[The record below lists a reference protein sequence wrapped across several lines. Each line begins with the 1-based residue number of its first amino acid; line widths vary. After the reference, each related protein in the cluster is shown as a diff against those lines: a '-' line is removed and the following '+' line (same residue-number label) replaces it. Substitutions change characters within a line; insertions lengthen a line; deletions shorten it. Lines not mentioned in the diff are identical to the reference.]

1 MLILLVAGGFATGAN
16 AQTVTIGSG
25 TGTSN
30 YLPVYYL
37 YDYNY
42 TQTIYT
48 AAQIGQGGLINKIR
62 YIPNS
67 GSLNGCNDWVIY
79 MGNTAK
85 TTFSSISDWVPLASM
100 SQVFSG
106 ALPTNPTVGAWMEIT
121 LSTPFLYNGTDNLV
135 IAVDENTPGW
145 VSGGLVWRAFTSGTN
160 TGIYKYVDG
169 TNPDPASPP
178 TATSRSGTIPQIQL
192 NLLPPCTGTPVAG
205 TVPSSV
211 PACVGSPVTLTA
223 TGGTVADGLT
233 YQWLESPN
241 GNAPWTAV
249 GSGSGATTTS
259 YTTPPFSTT
268 AYYRMA
274 ITCTPSGLTDTTNV
288 ATVIDGTIPPY
299 AVFDGISLVQD
310 FEAWANGCSTSD
322 KPSPNWN
329 NTPPT
334 GLNSWRRDDQG
345 SSAGWTSSSGIYS
358 PVSSSGTR
366 SARFHSVE
374 APNSSTGTLDLYV
387 DMTAA
392 TGNTKLKFAH
402 INVDG
407 ADVLS
412 ISVSTN
418 GGSSFTSLGAD
429 LAQAASWTE
438 HEYTIA
444 STSATTVIRFRATS
458 DLGSTDIGLDN
469 VRLVTPCSGTP
480 AAATASAVPPTVC
493 AGNSTVISATGISTL
508 AGISLQ
514 WEDSPDGITGWAVA
528 TGGSGA
534 TTASYTTPGLL
545 APRYYRLKQSCSYS
559 ALSSYSNTVAVLM
572 NNATYATYNNVSYTE
587 GFESWLSECSTTDIP
602 SASWR
607 VMPTT
612 GNNSWRRHDQGVTG
626 AGWSNL
632 SGAYSPLFTTG
643 AYSARFHSYNTSL
656 EGSLD
661 LHIDMSA
668 ATGPTRLSFDHINT
682 SGTDILGV
690 WVSTDGGQ
698 NFNQVGN
705 NLGVSATWTNRTF
718 DFNIN
723 SATTVIRLLAK
734 GDNGSTDIG
743 VDNLL
748 LAPSPS
754 CVTPLNLTVGIASP
768 TSVNLSWDA
777 SVSNPSNGYV
787 WEVRTAGLPGNP
799 GTADANGSTAAG
811 VVTDLASGLTAGV
824 TYNAYVRSDC
834 GGVDT
839 SAWIGPVTFT
849 AGILQIGSGATTNTN
864 FPISSCSAYNYT
876 QQIYLGTEYASGTYI
891 TKLKFKYISSGTT
904 IANWNNWTVYMGNT
918 AKTEFAS
925 TTDWVPRA
933 QMSQVFSGTVTPVA
947 GQWMEIAL
955 SPGFVWDG
963 SSNIVVAVDENTAGT
978 SCTATWSSFTP
989 TGTNRGMYVRGTTD
1003 QDPNSPA
1010 TGTRNST
1017 LAQIQFEIGTP
1028 PSCLPPTQLSANNV
1042 TATDADLNWTA
1053 STSNPAEGYQWEV
1066 RSDGGAGGSGAT
1078 GRVDNGLT
1086 AAGIVTAHTA
1096 LLAATTPYTFFVR
1109 AICSP
1114 GDSSVWAGPYA
1125 FTTPCATYPAPF
1137 TQNFDAALSLP
1148 NCWANIGAE
1157 QWLFAASGSTS
1168 PGYGVSASV
1177 DHTTG
1182 IGNFAWV
1189 DGSGD
1194 IGVNSLET
1202 PMIDMSA
1209 LTAPYVSFWMLS
1221 NNTDDG
1227 AQNQIRL
1234 DVWDGAAWVAL
1245 LTYGGNSASWL
1256 EHTATVPGGIP
1267 STTKFRLVALPSTTG
1282 TGSQYY
1288 NDLLIDDF
1296 SVIETPTCLMPTGL
1310 TATNLTTTSADLNWT
1325 ASTSNPANGY
1335 QWEVRTSGA
1344 GGDGPVGLV
1353 DNGNTAAGI
1362 VTANTALLA
1371 ANTTYTLY
1379 VRSDCNGTFSLW
1391 AGPANFTTPCVVAS
1405 VPFTEGFESGYSDQA
1420 AVDGCWSQESI
1431 SGSYAWTANSSLS
1444 TYNRAARTGSFNA
1457 YLHYSDEQWLFHAIT
1472 LNGGTPYRFSAYARQ
1487 DGATTTNA
1495 DLTLAYGTTNTAAGM
1510 TNTLVTQGLT
1520 NGNYQFVHGDFTPG
1534 ATGVYYV
1541 GIKGYINGTPWYIS
1555 LDDISVIE
1563 VPTCEAPTALAASNL
1578 TATSADLSW
1587 TASTSLPANGY
1598 QWEVRTSGAG
1608 GSGATG
1614 LTDSGN
1620 TAAGVTAASTSALAA
1635 QTTYTLYV
1643 RSDCNGDFS
1652 PWAASSSFTTLC
1664 SSATLPWTENFDALT
1679 VPNLPTCWTNE
1690 VGLWVLANA
1699 ASDTYT
1705 DPRSTPN
1712 YLRTRYGADDYIW
1725 SPAFDLTATTSYDY
1739 AFWYATDG
1747 LSGWTT
1753 VELYVN
1759 TTPSS
1764 TGATLLGPA
1773 LSGPTNTAYQQFQ
1786 RSFVPSST
1794 DTYYFGIH
1802 VVSNFTPWY
1811 IAFDDFSMNVS
1822 PSCLPPSALTA
1833 TNILAT
1839 SADLSW
1845 TASTS
1850 NPANGYQWEVRTSGA
1865 GGSGATGLTDNG
1877 TTAAG
1882 VTTASTSALAA
1893 QTTYTLYVRGDC
1905 NGDMSPWA
1913 ASSSFSTPCN
1923 ASVAPYTENFD
1934 AAIALPN
1941 CWANIGTEPW
1951 EFQVSGGGGP
1961 DYGVA
1966 GAADH
1971 TSGTGNFA
1979 WIDGSGGFVTNSLET
1994 PFIDM
1999 SALTVPYVTFWMLS
2013 NNTNDAAQNQ
2023 IRLDA
2028 WDGAAWVT
2036 LLTYGGNSAS
2046 WLEHN
2051 TALPGGIPSTTKFRL
2066 VALPS
2071 ATGNV
2076 FYNDLLIDDFSVTE
2090 APACV
2095 APTNLTVPAYTASS
2109 ADLSW
2114 TASVSNPANG
2124 YLWEVR
2130 TSGAGGS
2137 GATGLVD
2144 NGGTAAGVTTA
2155 SSLVLSPNTTYYA
2168 YVSADCGA
2176 TQSGWIGPESFY
2188 TGYCIPAP
2196 TSVDGTGITNV
2207 AFGSLNN
2214 PSGAEAGNYGD
2225 YTGLTG
2231 GDVQQTTTA
2240 TVSITFST
2248 SIYDYATKIWVDW
2261 NNDLDFNDVGEEVYT
2276 GTSGTTSPN
2285 TLVANFPVGGNALG
2299 SYRMRIGGADV
2310 GPPTPCYTGTYAT
2323 FEDYTLNITAPPACP
2338 TPTNAAVTGITAT
2351 SASFSWTDNGSG
2363 SYDYEVRTSGAA
2375 GSGATGLA
2383 LSGNVA
2389 GSPVALALTSNT
2401 AYTAYVRSFCAP
2413 DSSAWSIGVNF
2424 TTPCVAFTLPFQEG
2438 FNSSS
2443 TTQACW
2449 TVLNVNGDGDA
2460 WDMNYATN
2468 PQEGDQSAVLYTDF
2482 NAGANDDW
2490 LISPAL
2496 TLSGA
2501 DRLRYWYR
2509 VQSSSEPNDFEV
2521 LLSTTGNSPG
2531 DFTNTLVP
2539 FAAYSNTTYQEEVTS
2554 LAAYSG
2560 TVYIAWHVPSGG
2572 LDGWR
2577 LYIDNVVV
2585 EEIPACQVPTA
2596 LGTTTVT
2603 STSASFSWTASPS
2616 NPANGYQW
2624 EVRTS
2629 GAGGSGATGLT
2640 DSGNTGAGVTTA
2652 STGVALVPNTA
2663 YQLYVRSDCAGTFST
2678 WAGPLAFYTGYCV
2691 TSGSNSGRFVN
2702 NFSTTNGYSNITNLG
2717 SGYSTNGYGDYTGM
2731 AVSDT
2736 AGGSVNFTAGFTGGT
2751 FAFRIWVDWN
2761 NDLDFTDPNEQ
2772 MFNGPPY
2779 SGNFSGAFTVPLGT
2793 PLGSYRMRIRNN
2805 WSASPTPCDN
2815 DALGEAEDYTF
2826 NVVLPPSCL
2835 QPTALQVS
2843 NVTATSADFS
2853 WTASTSTPAN
2863 GYQWEVR
2870 TSGAGGSGAAGLSDS
2885 GNTAAGITTANSSL
2899 LAGSSTYILYVR
2911 SDCSNG
2917 DFSTWA
2923 ASSTFNTPC
2932 TAVPAPYTQNFD
2944 AALSL
2949 PNCWANIGTEQWQ
2962 FQVSG
2967 GSGPD
2972 YGVTGAVDHTSG
2984 TGNFAWVDGSG
2995 NIGTDSL
3002 ETPMVDMSA
3011 LTVPYVRF
3019 WMLSNNTNDGAQNQI
3034 RLDAWDGAA
3043 WVALLTYGG
3052 NSPNWLEHTATLP
3065 GGIPTTTRFRLVA
3078 LPSTTGTGSQFYND
3092 LLIDDFSVVEAPTCL
3107 VPTGATATN
3116 ITTNSADLS
3125 WTASVSNPANGYD
3138 WEVRTS
3144 GAAGSG
3150 ATGLAASGST
3160 AAGVT
3165 TANAGGLSSNTSY
3178 SLYVRA
3184 NCGVGDQ
3191 SFWTS
3196 ASTFTT
3202 GAACGDD
3209 FTDTGGPTA
3218 PYGNNENWVKTYCRS
3233 TPGDQVRVLFSSF
3246 NTEANYDKL
3255 FIFNGPNTAAPK
3267 FASANGNGFDNTT
3280 YGAGGWWGDLTNAL
3294 PGPFTS
3300 SNASGCLTFAFVSDG
3315 SGTRAGWTATTTCI
3329 TPNNTCAAA
3338 TPVLCGN
3345 VYSGVTSS
3353 VPNNLPAGACAF
3365 NGAPSTGGQN
3375 WFLYTGGATNEAVTL
3390 STCGNA
3396 NFDTRISV
3404 FTGPDCNTLSCVSFA
3419 DDNPG
3424 CATGSSEVTFTALAS
3439 TNYWIAVHGAGAAE
3453 GSYNLTISCAAPCAA
3468 PANDGCGS
3476 AQGLTNTVAD
3486 GSGTPATYTNICASV
3501 DAPTTCSGAL
3511 PVQGVWFSFNS
3522 GAYDHALITLL
3533 DNGEDNQYSATTL
3546 DYALYTGGCAGLG
3559 ATGSVA
3565 CATDAAGTNVVS
3577 VTQNTPYLLLVYNTG
3592 GSGVAGTFGL
3602 MVEHPAHNDAAIT
3615 AIIDPAPGILCSSV
3629 MAPQVT
3635 LLNNGDINL
3644 TSVQITYGLSGG
3656 ASHIY
3661 NWTGNLAYGA
3671 STNITLPTVPAE
3683 AGQAQTLT
3691 VATSLPN
3698 GVADDI
3704 PANDSQGVL
3713 LDVGGEP
3720 VVVKI
3725 KTDNDAS
3732 QLTWV
3737 IYDEFFI
3744 PVAQGGPY
3752 AQANTVISEYHCLST
3767 SSGNCF
3773 MFQLTD
3779 GFGDGLCCGNGNGY
3793 WALRTP
3799 EGGVLLR
3806 DLFDATVDGNASP
3819 TSTPAWSGYPFGH
3832 SICLP
3837 PGPAN
3842 IAPTECGIMNNNLLN
3857 KVYCNK
3863 VTGATKY
3870 QFEFS
3875 DPDAGYMRRIARNRN
3890 YIIFQEMQAVPLTPG
3905 VTYFARVRTDRDG
3918 PIASAHF
3925 GTGCEMGLGVPQ
3937 VVPCTEL
3944 IQAPAYGHSC
3954 NETRAFNTN
3963 NSFIYAQPVVGGTE
3977 YQFRLINTQEG
3988 YDETF
3993 IRNTYILQLKW
4004 NNNVAPMLQD
4014 GYTYNVQINVKV
4026 NGLYSGFCPSSCN
4039 ITIDNSGNRP
4049 EASMTQANF
4058 GEATLWPN
4066 PVRDGQ
4072 VNLNIEGIQDADQQ
4086 ITVDIQDIYGKQ
4098 VFAKEFGNSGE
4109 RFNTILNLSSDI
4121 ASGVY
4126 MVNITVNGKN
4136 TVQRLSIIR

>member
-1 MLILLVAGGFATGAN
+1 MRTFNSAPTTSTLRSWWTKTLMLILLVAGGFATGAN

-25 TGTSN
+25 TGTSI
-30 YLPVYYL
+30 YLPLRNFYG
-37 YDYNY
+37 YNY
-42 TQTIYT
+42 TQQIYT
-48 AAQIGQGGLINKIR
+48 AAQVTQGGKIDKIR
-62 YIPNS
+62 FMLNAGGLSNS
-67 GSLNGCNDWVIY
+67 TDWVVY

-85 TTFSSISDWVPLASM
+85 TSFTSTTDWIPVASM
-100 SQVFSG
+100 TQVFSG
-106 ALPTNPTVGAWMEIT
+106 TVPDAPPTGTWMEIT
-121 LSTPFLYNGTDNLV
+121 LTTPFVYNGTDNLV
-135 IAVDENTPGW
+135 IAVDENTPGYG
-145 VSGGLVWRAFTSGTN
+145 SSSTNWRAFTSGSN
-160 TGIYKYVDG
+160 TGIYYYNDSN
-169 TNPDPASPP
+169 NPDPSSPP
-178 TATSRSGTIPQIQL
+178 TASGRSGTISQVQL
-192 NLLPPCTGTPVAG
+192 NFLPPCTGTPVAG
-205 TVPSSV
+205 TVPASV
-211 PACVGSPVTLTA
+211 PACVGSTVTLTA

-268 AYYRMA
+268 AYYRMVT
-274 ITCTPSGLTDTTNV
+274 TCTPSGLTDTTNV

-299 AVFDGISLVQD
+299 AVFDGISLVED
-310 FEAWANGCSTSD
+310 FESWGDGCSTTD

-345 SSAGWTSSSGIYS
+345 TSAGWTSSSGIYS

-374 APNSSTGTLDLYV
+374 APNSSTGILDLYV

-402 INVDG
+402 INDDG
-407 ADVLS
+407 ADVLRVL
-412 ISVSTN
+412 VSTN
-418 GGSSFTSLGAD
+418 GGSSFTALGAD
-429 LAQAASWTE
+429 LAQAATWTE

-572 NNATYATYNNVSYTE
+572 NTATYATYNNVSHAE
-587 GFESWLSECSTTDIP
+587 DFESWLSECSTTDIP

-989 TGTNRGMYVRGTTD
+989 TGTNRGMYVRGTANP
-1003 QDPNSPA
+1003 DPNSPA

-1017 LAQIQFEIGTP
+1017 LAQIQFEIGIA
-1028 PSCLPPTQLSANNV
+1028 PSCLPPSQLSANNV

-1114 GDSSVWAGPYA
+1114 GDSSVWAGPFA

-1137 TQNFDAALSLP
+1137 TENFDAAVSLP

-1168 PGYGVSASV
+1168 PGYGVSGSV

-1182 IGNFAWV
+1182 SGNFAWV

-1282 TGSQYY
+1282 TGSQFY

-1296 SVIETPTCLMPTGL
+1296 SVIETPACLMPTGP
-1310 TATNLTTTSADLNWT
+1310 TATNITGTSADFSWT

-1335 QWEVRTSGA
+1335 QWEVRSSGA
-1344 GGDGPVGLV
+1344 GGSGATGLV
-1353 DNGNTAAGI
+1353 DNGTTAAGV

-1371 ANTTYTLY
+1371 GGTTYTLY

-1391 AGPANFTTPCVVAS
+1391 AASASFTTVCTYYTAPYSENFDAVVSLPNCWANIGAEQWQFQVSGGSGPAYGVASAVDHTSGTGNFAWIDGSGDIGVNSLESPDIDMSALTTPYVSFWMLSNNTDDVAQNQIQLD
-1405 VPFTEGFESGYSDQA
+1405 V
-1420 AVDGCWSQESI
+1420 W
-1431 SGSYAWTANSSLS
+1431 
-1444 TYNRAARTGSFNA
+1444 
-1457 YLHYSDEQWLFHAIT
+1457 
-1472 LNGGTPYRFSAYARQ
+1472 
-1487 DGATTTNA
+1487 DGAAWVTLLTYGGNSPNWLEHTATVPGGIPSTSKFRLVALPSATGTQYYN
-1495 DLTLAYGTTNTAAGM
+1495 DLLIDDFSVVEAPSC
-1510 TNTLVTQGLT
+1510 LVPT
-1520 NGNYQFVHGDFTPG
+1520 G
-1534 ATGVYYV
+1534 AT
-1541 GIKGYINGTPWYIS
+1541 
-1555 LDDISVIE
+1555 
-1563 VPTCEAPTALAASNL
+1563 
-1578 TATSADLSW
+1578 ATNVTTSSADLSW
-1587 TASTSLPANGY
+1587 TASASNPANGY

-1614 LTDSGN
+1614 LVDNGT
-1620 TAAGVTAASTSALAA
+1620 TAAGIVTANTALLAPS
-1635 QTTYTLYV
+1635 TTYTFYV
-1643 RSDCNGDFS
+1643 RSDCNGSFS
-1652 PWAASSSFTTLC
+1652 LWAGSSSFTTPC
-1664 SSATLPWTENFDALT
+1664 ANATLPWTENFDALT
-1679 VPNLPTCWTNE
+1679 VPNLPNCWTNE

-1747 LSGWTT
+1747 NSGWTT

-2468 PQEGDQSAVLYTDF
+2468 PQEGDQSAVLYTDI

-2539 FAAYSNTTYQEEVTS
+2539 FAAYSNTT
-2554 LAAYSG
+2554 
-2560 TVYIAWHVPSGG
+2560 
-2572 LDGWR
+2572 
-2577 LYIDNVVV
+2577 
-2585 EEIPACQVPTA
+2585 
-2596 LGTTTVT
+2596 
-2603 STSASFSWTASPS
+2603 
-2616 NPANGYQW
+2616 
-2624 EVRTS
+2624 
-2629 GAGGSGATGLT
+2629 
-2640 DSGNTGAGVTTA
+2640 
-2652 STGVALVPNTA
+2652 
-2663 YQLYVRSDCAGTFST
+2663 
-2678 WAGPLAFYTGYCV
+2678 
-2691 TSGSNSGRFVN
+2691 
-2702 NFSTTNGYSNITNLG
+2702 
-2717 SGYSTNGYGDYTGM
+2717 
-2731 AVSDT
+2731 
-2736 AGGSVNFTAGFTGGT
+2736 
-2751 FAFRIWVDWN
+2751 
-2761 NDLDFTDPNEQ
+2761 
-2772 MFNGPPY
+2772 
-2779 SGNFSGAFTVPLGT
+2779 
-2793 PLGSYRMRIRNN
+2793 
-2805 WSASPTPCDN
+2805 
-2815 DALGEAEDYTF
+2815 
-2826 NVVLPPSCL
+2826 
-2835 QPTALQVS
+2835 
-2843 NVTATSADFS
+2843 
-2853 WTASTSTPAN
+2853 
-2863 GYQWEVR
+2863 
-2870 TSGAGGSGAAGLSDS
+2870 
-2885 GNTAAGITTANSSL
+2885 
-2899 LAGSSTYILYVR
+2899 
-2911 SDCSNG
+2911 
-2917 DFSTWA
+2917 
-2923 ASSTFNTPC
+2923 
-2932 TAVPAPYTQNFD
+2932 
-2944 AALSL
+2944 
-2949 PNCWANIGTEQWQ
+2949 
-2962 FQVSG
+2962 
-2967 GSGPD
+2967 
-2972 YGVTGAVDHTSG
+2972 
-2984 TGNFAWVDGSG
+2984 
-2995 NIGTDSL
+2995 
-3002 ETPMVDMSA
+3002 
-3011 LTVPYVRF
+3011 
-3019 WMLSNNTNDGAQNQI
+3019 
-3034 RLDAWDGAA
+3034 
-3043 WVALLTYGG
+3043 
-3052 NSPNWLEHTATLP
+3052 
-3065 GGIPTTTRFRLVA
+3065 
-3078 LPSTTGTGSQFYND
+3078 
-3092 LLIDDFSVVEAPTCL
+3092 
-3107 VPTGATATN
+3107 
-3116 ITTNSADLS
+3116 
-3125 WTASVSNPANGYD
+3125 
-3138 WEVRTS
+3138 
-3144 GAAGSG
+3144 
-3150 ATGLAASGST
+3150 
-3160 AAGVT
+3160 
-3165 TANAGGLSSNTSY
+3165 
-3178 SLYVRA
+3178 
-3184 NCGVGDQ
+3184 
-3191 SFWTS
+3191 
-3196 ASTFTT
+3196 
-3202 GAACGDD
+3202 
-3209 FTDTGGPTA
+3209 
-3218 PYGNNENWVKTYCRS
+3218 
-3233 TPGDQVRVLFSSF
+3233 
-3246 NTEANYDKL
+3246 
-3255 FIFNGPNTAAPK
+3255 
-3267 FASANGNGFDNTT
+3267 
-3280 YGAGGWWGDLTNAL
+3280 
-3294 PGPFTS
+3294 
-3300 SNASGCLTFAFVSDG
+3300 
-3315 SGTRAGWTATTTCI
+3315 
-3329 TPNNTCAAA
+3329 
-3338 TPVLCGN
+3338 
-3345 VYSGVTSS
+3345 
-3353 VPNNLPAGACAF
+3353 
-3365 NGAPSTGGQN
+3365 
-3375 WFLYTGGATNEAVTL
+3375 
-3390 STCGNA
+3390 
-3396 NFDTRISV
+3396 
-3404 FTGPDCNTLSCVSFA
+3404 
-3419 DDNPG
+3419 
-3424 CATGSSEVTFTALAS
+3424 
-3439 TNYWIAVHGAGAAE
+3439 
-3453 GSYNLTISCAAPCAA
+3453 
-3468 PANDGCGS
+3468 
-3476 AQGLTNTVAD
+3476 
-3486 GSGTPATYTNICASV
+3486 
-3501 DAPTTCSGAL
+3501 
-3511 PVQGVWFSFNS
+3511 
-3522 GAYDHALITLL
+3522 
-3533 DNGEDNQYSATTL
+3533 
-3546 DYALYTGGCAGLG
+3546 
-3559 ATGSVA
+3559 
-3565 CATDAAGTNVVS
+3565 
-3577 VTQNTPYLLLVYNTG
+3577 
-3592 GSGVAGTFGL
+3592 
-3602 MVEHPAHNDAAIT
+3602 
-3615 AIIDPAPGILCSSV
+3615 
-3629 MAPQVT
+3629 
-3635 LLNNGDINL
+3635 
-3644 TSVQITYGLSGG
+3644 
-3656 ASHIY
+3656 
-3661 NWTGNLAYGA
+3661 
-3671 STNITLPTVPAE
+3671 
-3683 AGQAQTLT
+3683 
-3691 VATSLPN
+3691 
-3698 GVADDI
+3698 
-3704 PANDSQGVL
+3704 
-3713 LDVGGEP
+3713 
-3720 VVVKI
+3720 
-3725 KTDNDAS
+3725 
-3732 QLTWV
+3732 
-3737 IYDEFFI
+3737 
-3744 PVAQGGPY
+3744 
-3752 AQANTVISEYHCLST
+3752 
-3767 SSGNCF
+3767 
-3773 MFQLTD
+3773 
-3779 GFGDGLCCGNGNGY
+3779 
-3793 WALRTP
+3793 
-3799 EGGVLLR
+3799 
-3806 DLFDATVDGNASP
+3806 
-3819 TSTPAWSGYPFGH
+3819 
-3832 SICLP
+3832 
-3837 PGPAN
+3837 
-3842 IAPTECGIMNNNLLN
+3842 
-3857 KVYCNK
+3857 
-3863 VTGATKY
+3863 
-3870 QFEFS
+3870 
-3875 DPDAGYMRRIARNRN
+3875 
-3890 YIIFQEMQAVPLTPG
+3890 
-3905 VTYFARVRTDRDG
+3905 
-3918 PIASAHF
+3918 
-3925 GTGCEMGLGVPQ
+3925 
-3937 VVPCTEL
+3937 
-3944 IQAPAYGHSC
+3944 
-3954 NETRAFNTN
+3954 
-3963 NSFIYAQPVVGGTE
+3963 
-3977 YQFRLINTQEG
+3977 
-3988 YDETF
+3988 
-3993 IRNTYILQLKW
+3993 
-4004 NNNVAPMLQD
+4004 
-4014 GYTYNVQINVKV
+4014 
-4026 NGLYSGFCPSSCN
+4026 
-4039 ITIDNSGNRP
+4039 
-4049 EASMTQANF
+4049 
-4058 GEATLWPN
+4058 
-4066 PVRDGQ
+4066 
-4072 VNLNIEGIQDADQQ
+4072 
-4086 ITVDIQDIYGKQ
+4086 
-4098 VFAKEFGNSGE
+4098 
-4109 RFNTILNLSSDI
+4109 
-4121 ASGVY
+4121 
-4126 MVNITVNGKN
+4126 
-4136 TVQRLSIIR
+4136 